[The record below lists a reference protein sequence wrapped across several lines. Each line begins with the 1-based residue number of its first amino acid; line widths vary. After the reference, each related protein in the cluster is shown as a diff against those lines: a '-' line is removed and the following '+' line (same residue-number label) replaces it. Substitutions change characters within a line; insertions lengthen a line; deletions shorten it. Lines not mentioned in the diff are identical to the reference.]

1 MLRPF
6 ASIGAMKRRPS
17 TRTALTILT
26 ALSLATAALTAEP
39 RGDAP
44 RLVKHGDTRQL
55 VVDGK
60 PFLVLGGELGNS
72 SASSAEYMKPHW
84 PRLAAMHLNT
94 VLAPVCWELVE
105 PTEGAFDWSSLDA
118 MLRDARANDLKL
130 VLLWF
135 GAWKNSMS
143 TYVPAWVK
151 HDAARFPHVKVA
163 DGSSV
168 EILSALSKNT
178 LDADAR
184 AYAGMLA
191 HLAQADARDH
201 TVLMV
206 QVENEIG
213 MLPIARERGAVAD
226 RAWGAPVPP
235 ELMRALAARGDELE
249 PELLQR
255 WKKAGQKATGSWA
268 QVFGED
274 EWGQE
279 VFTAWHY
286 VRFVEA
292 LVKAGKARYDIPMYA
307 NVALNRTGRKPGEY
321 PSGGPLPHLIDVWKA
336 GAPSLDFLAPD
347 IYFPNFAQ
355 LAARYRRAD
364 NPLFIPEANN
374 ATHPQGPANA
384 FFSFGAL
391 DSLGF
396 SPFSIESLGDAPNA
410 LSQSYEVL
418 RQLAPLILEARGQGR
433 MAGFRVTLDEDGSV
447 LDTPARKTLAGIE
460 FTVSFIDPW
469 TAKDQ
474 QTIANHGGMLIQ
486 SGKDFWFAGQGITIT
501 FKGAEAD
508 TPAVGIEL
516 AEEGV
521 FDAQGQWVAGRRLNG
536 DQTHQGRHIRLPP
549 GKPQIQKVRFYRYP

>member
-44 RLVKHGDTRQL
+44 RLEKHGDTRQL

-105 PTEGAFDWSSLDA
+105 PTEGAFDWSSLDT

-191 HLAQADARDH
+191 HLAQTDARDH

-364 NPLFIPEANN
+364 NLLFIPEANN

-418 RQLAPLILEARGQGR
+418 RQLAPLILDARGQGR
-433 MAGFRVTLDEDGSV
+433 MAGFRVTLDEDGRV

-469 TAKDQ
+469 TPKDQ

>member
-1 MLRPF
+1 
-6 ASIGAMKRRPS
+6 MKHLLCAC
-17 TRTALTILT
+17 ALTLV
-26 ALSLATAALTAEP
+26 ATWAPAA
-39 RGDAP
+39 AP
-44 RLVKHGDTRQL
+44 RLEKRGDTQQL
-55 VVDGK
+55 LVDGK

-84 PRLAAMHLNT
+84 PRLEAMHLNT
-94 VLAPVCWELVE
+94 VLAPVYWELVE
-105 PTEGAFDWSSLDA
+105 PAEGRFDWSTLDA
-118 MLRDARANDLKL
+118 MLREARAHDLKL

-151 HDAARFPHVKVA
+151 RDSVRFPHVKVA
-163 DGSSV
+163 NGTSV

-178 LDADAR
+178 RDADAR
-184 AYAGMLA
+184 AFAEMMA
-191 HLAQADARDH
+191 HLAEVDARDH
-201 TVLMV
+201 TVLMI

-213 MLPIARERGAVAD
+213 MLPIARERGTVAD

-235 ELMRALAARGDELE
+235 ELMRALAARGEKLE
-249 PELLQR
+249 PELLER
-255 WKKAGQKATGSWA
+255 WKKAGRKSAGSWA

-286 VRFVEA
+286 SRFVEA

-321 PSGGPLPHLIDVWKA
+321 PSGGPLPHLLDVWKA

-347 IYFPNFAQ
+347 IYFPNFSQ

-364 NPLFIPEANN
+364 NMLFIPEANN
-374 ATHPQGPANA
+374 ATNPQGPANA

-418 RQLAPLILEARGQGR
+418 EQLKPMILEARGQGR
-433 MAGFRVTLDEDGSV
+433 MAGFRTTLNEDGSV
-447 LDTPARKTLAGIE
+447 VDTPAKKTLAGIE
-460 FTVSFIDPW
+460 FTVTFIDPW
-469 TAKDQ
+469 TPKDQ
-474 QTIANHGGMLIQ
+474 QTIANHGGLLIHA
-486 SGKDFWFAGQGITIT
+486 GKDFWFAGQGITIT
-501 FKGAEAD
+501 FKGTEPDA
-508 TPAVGIEL
+508 PMLGIET

-521 FDAQGQWVAGRRLNG
+521 FDARGQWVPGRRLNG

-549 GKPQIQKVRFYRYP
+549 GKPQIQKVRFYWYP